1 MRKAVLGVTLLVAAP
16 WATHAQVTTLPG
28 VTVEAERVRGAKM
41 RIFEQRRAMGIG
53 RFIVEADL
61 SKDQSRPLA
70 DVLRKMPGAMIAR
83 DKGTAYIVSSRGTA
97 TIDNQPAFQLP
108 DQRRLRKG
116 LCPIS
121 VIVDGVSVYRG
132 TGEPPFDVNQVPTAD
147 VLAIEFYAGPS
158 QVPAELTSSGAV
170 ACGLL
175 VLWTK

>member
-1 MRKAVLGVTLLVAAP
+1 
-16 WATHAQVTTLPG
+16 
-28 VTVEAERVRGAKM
+28 M